1 MTSHF
6 HSEYVNSVTSGEV
19 SSQIFY
25 NPQKRTRYKTVD
37 PVFREYNKTLTGE
50 NGTVIDNF
58 TMAKEELV
66 PGSDTVP
73 AGLEIAARS
82 MNVLGLVVFSIVFGI
97 VLGRVGER
105 GLPVKAFFESLN
117 EIIMEMV
124 SLVMW

>member
-1 MTSHF
+1 M
-6 HSEYVNSVTSGEV
+6 
-19 SSQIFY
+19 
-25 NPQKRTRYKTVD
+25 K
-37 PVFREYNKTLTGE
+37 GE
-50 NGTVIDNF
+50 NGTINF

-66 PGSDTVP
+66 PGSETVP

-124 SLVMW
+124 GLVMW